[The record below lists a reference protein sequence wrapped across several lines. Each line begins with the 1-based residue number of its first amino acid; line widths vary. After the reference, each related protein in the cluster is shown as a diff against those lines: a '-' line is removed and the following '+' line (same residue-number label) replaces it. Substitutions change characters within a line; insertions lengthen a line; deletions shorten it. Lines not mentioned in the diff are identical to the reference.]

1 MTPLLLIDDD
11 QELCA
16 ELNEILTDQGF
27 AVDMAHNGHTGR
39 ELLATNRYDL
49 VLLDLKIPGVDGY
62 ELLEYI
68 RQNGLRARVLVL
80 SGRPVY
86 SQLSKHDPN
95 FKDREETVLNNANGF
110 LNKPYDIAKLL
121 MLITK
126 LARR

>member
-1 MTPLLLIDDD
+1 MTRLLLIDDD

-16 ELNEILTDQGF
+16 ELNEILNDQGLG
-27 AVDMAHNGHTGR
+27 VDMVHNGHPAK

-68 RQNGLRARVLVL
+68 RQTGLRAKILVL

-95 FKDREETVLNNANGF
+95 FKDREETVLNN
-110 LNKPYDIAKLL
+110 
-121 MLITK
+121 
-126 LARR
+126 